1 MKGKMNTKN
10 KDAIFFID
18 PQSMINLAVYD
29 YHLLADIDDF
39 DLHYVCSKY
48 LDYKENGR
56 HVYHK
61 LFKYNKLSNS
71 VFKAVSYVWSYLRLL
86 FLFIVHKP
94 KLVHVHWFR
103 MQHFDLYYFKV
114 AKKLF
119 GFKLL
124 YTAHNILP
132 LNTGDDYFPVFS
144 KIYGICDAVIVHS
157 NDTKAQLAKK
167 FALPEGKI
175 SVIHHGFLKLNY
187 NQSILEK
194 EQHQFNE
201 KYHFGEK
208 IIFTSLGFQNAYK
221 GYDILAKVWDT
232 TPELNQSKNCMLVMV
247 GKNQGVDLSMLAK
260 YDNTVVE
267 DRKLSNEEYFY
278 LLTHTS
284 VYLLPYKKT
293 SFSQSGALMT
303 TISERIPT
311 LVTDVGGLKEPLQI
325 AKIGWVIEE
334 EVNEENLRAALLDLL
349 YHSEEISKI
358 KNDHQA
364 WEKVQD
370 YYDWHH
376 ISLQTQELYHQ
387 VI

>member
-94 KLVHVHWFR
+94 KLVHVQWFR

-157 NDTKAQLAKK
+157 NDTKAQLA
-167 FALPEGKI
+167 
-175 SVIHHGFLKLNY
+175 
-187 NQSILEK
+187 
-194 EQHQFNE
+194 
-201 KYHFGEK
+201 
-208 IIFTSLGFQNAYK
+208 
-221 GYDILAKVWDT
+221 
-232 TPELNQSKNCMLVMV
+232 
-247 GKNQGVDLSMLAK
+247 
-260 YDNTVVE
+260 
-267 DRKLSNEEYFY
+267 
-278 LLTHTS
+278 
-284 VYLLPYKKT
+284 
-293 SFSQSGALMT
+293 
-303 TISERIPT
+303 
-311 LVTDVGGLKEPLQI
+311 
-325 AKIGWVIEE
+325 
-334 EVNEENLRAALLDLL
+334 RAAP
-349 YHSEEISKI
+349 
-358 KNDHQA
+358 
-364 WEKVQD
+364 VQ
-370 YYDWHH
+370 
-376 ISLQTQELYHQ
+376 
-387 VI
+387 

>member
-1 MKGKMNTKN
+1 M
-10 KDAIFFID
+10 FI
-18 PQSMINLAVYD
+18 QTIR
-29 YHLLADIDDF
+29 
-39 DLHYVCSKY
+39 K
-48 LDYKENGR
+48 
-56 HVYHK
+56 
-61 LFKYNKLSNS
+61 
-71 VFKAVSYVWSYLRLL
+71 
-86 FLFIVHKP
+86 
-94 KLVHVHWFR
+94 
-103 MQHFDLYYFKV
+103 
-114 AKKLF
+114 
-119 GFKLL
+119 
-124 YTAHNILP
+124 
-132 LNTGDDYFPVFS
+132 
-144 KIYGICDAVIVHS
+144 HS
-157 NDTKAQLAKK
+157 LQ
-167 FALPEGKI
+167 
-175 SVIHHGFLKLNY
+175 
-187 NQSILEK
+187 

-267 DRKLSNEEYFY
+267 DRKLSNEEYYY

-349 YHSEEISKI
+349 HHSEEISKI